1 MATNPQVESLEDLMR
16 RMGSE
21 ATVAGWLGMGRSA
34 VSEIKRRKPGRL
46 RPEYWMRFVSGAQT
60 AGHKDVT
67 YEYVAFVHAME
78 HDTLP
83 PKAESLKQ
91 KYARAES

>member
-1 MATNPQVESLEDLMR
+1 MATNPQIESLEDLMR

-46 RPEYWMRFVSGAQT
+46 RPEYWMRFVSGAQI

-78 HDTLP
+78 HGTLP
-83 PKAESLKQ
+83 SAFEKLKQ
-91 KYARAES
+91 KFARP

>member
-1 MATNPQVESLEDLMR
+1 MANTQVESLEDLMR

-46 RPEYWMRFVSGAQT
+46 RPEYWMRFVSGAQA

-78 HDTLP
+78 HDTFP
-83 PKAESLKQ
+83 PKAEKLKQ
-91 KYARAES
+91 KFASPVP

>member
-1 MATNPQVESLEDLMR
+1 MANPQNESLEDLMR

-46 RPEYWMRFVSGAQT
+46 RPEYWMRFVSGAQA

-67 YEYVAFVHAME
+67 YEYVAFVHAIE
-78 HDTLP
+78 HGTLP
-83 PKAESLKQ
+83 AAFEKLKQ
-91 KYARAES
+91 KFARP